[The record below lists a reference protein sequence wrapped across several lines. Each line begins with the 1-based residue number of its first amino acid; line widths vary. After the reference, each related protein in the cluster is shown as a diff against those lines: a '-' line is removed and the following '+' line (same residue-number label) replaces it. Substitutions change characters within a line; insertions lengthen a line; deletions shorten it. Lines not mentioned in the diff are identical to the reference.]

1 MIMGG
6 IKVGRWLA
14 GGIAAGLLIWVLEG
28 AGSVLFMEEAQTALE
43 AHNLSLD
50 LTPGFMAMTVLV
62 SLLTGLVLVFFYAA
76 ARPRFGPGPRT
87 AVIVG
92 VVTWLAG
99 YFLSLVGYGMIGLYA
114 TGLLVKWGVVGLVE
128 LILGALLGGRIY
140 RED

>member
-1 MIMGG
+1 MGG

-28 AGSVLFMEEAQTALE
+28 LGSVLFMEEAQAALE

-50 LTPGFMAMTVLV
+50 LTAGFMALTVLV

-76 ARPRFGPGPRT
+76 VRPRLGPGPKT

-92 VVTWLAG
+92 VVVWLAG
-99 YFLSLVGYGMIGLYA
+99 YFLSLVGYGMLGLYA
-114 TGLLVKWGVVGLVE
+114 TGTLVKWGAVGLIE

>member
-1 MIMGG
+1 MGG

-28 AGSVLFMEEAQTALE
+28 VGSVLFMEEAQAALE

-50 LTPGFMAMTVLV
+50 LTAGFMVMTVLV

-76 ARPRFGPGPRT
+76 VRPRLGPGPKT

-92 VVTWLAG
+92 VVVWLAG
-99 YFLSLVGYGMIGLYA
+99 YFLSLVGYGMLGLYA
-114 TGLLVKWGVVGLVE
+114 TGILVKWGAVGLLE